1 MKWQQYWKAVAAF
14 FSTVVVPGVVMWIQS
29 GQPWPHD
36 TAGWVLWGATVLGAT
51 GGVAAS
57 PPNSVVAKVGKHEAP
72 DSA

>member
-1 MKWQQYWKAVAAF
+1 MKWQAYWKAIAAF
-14 FSTVVVPGVVMWIQS
+14 VTTVLVPGVVMWIQS

-36 TAGWVLWGATVLGAT
+36 TAGWVLWGATVLGTT

-57 PPNSVVAKVGKHEAP
+57 PPNATTNKHEAP